1 MKCYNILIIIIIF
14 LLACSLTVLFVMISQ
29 ELQDA
34 HQVFKE
40 NMPAA
45 QNEFDAIMNI
55 SLKIEE
61 KGVHENPYTSL
72 TKEVRISN
80 TAVTTDS
87 ML

>member
-1 MKCYNILIIIIIF
+1 M
-14 LLACSLTVLFVMISQ
+14 
-29 ELQDA
+29 
-34 HQVFKE
+34 FKE

-72 TKEVRISN
+72 TKEVRISKY
-80 TAVTTDS
+80 S
-87 ML
+87 YYY